1 MKKWRDGGTDD
12 GLKDR
17 RTKGRTDRRTKGH
30 PHKKGGSNE
39 QMKEREGRTE
49 GAGMCPKTTSTAG
62 PSFFISCCEAS
73 LKESHHVQ
81 FVRFQD
87 ALGSLMNIVLIS
99 GWDMSPS
106 VRPER

>member
-30 PHKKGGSNE
+30 PHEKGGSNG
-39 QMKEREGRTE
+39 QMKERMDV
-49 GAGMCPKTTSTAG
+49 GMCPKTTGTAG
-62 PSFFISCCEAS
+62 PSFFVSCCDAS
-73 LKESHHVQ
+73 RKESHHVQ

-87 ALGSLMNIVLIS
+87 AVGSWVNIVLTRHCSFLGSLS
-99 GWDMSPS
+99 FQ
-106 VRPER
+106 